1 MPSDKEQQ
9 NLLQKNKKEEL
20 GELIASISHQWR
32 DGLNKIASINLEKM
46 MKMRLGQ
53 PLSEEELLKS
63 FQEIDESIAFMSKTM
78 QDFLDFYKPSASLA
92 HFDAKESLHAARNI
106 IDTKLKQSNTVLEVI
121 ELHEISI
128 EAVKNEW
135 VQIWLNLLNNS
146 IKEAQKRGIAEPRI
160 SVKLTKEKILYYDN
174 CGAIEPEILQKLQHR
189 THEGIGVKII
199 YDILEKSG
207 WSLQI
212 GNSEIGAVFTLV
224 KPKV

>member
-1 MPSDKEQQ
+1 MHNEKEQQ

-121 ELHEISI
+121 ELHEIAARS
-128 EAVKNEW
+128 
-135 VQIWLNLLNNS
+135 
-146 IKEAQKRGIAEPRI
+146 
-160 SVKLTKEKILYYDN
+160 
-174 CGAIEPEILQKLQHR
+174 
-189 THEGIGVKII
+189 
-199 YDILEKSG
+199 KS
-207 WSLQI
+207 
-212 GNSEIGAVFTLV
+212 
-224 KPKV
+224 